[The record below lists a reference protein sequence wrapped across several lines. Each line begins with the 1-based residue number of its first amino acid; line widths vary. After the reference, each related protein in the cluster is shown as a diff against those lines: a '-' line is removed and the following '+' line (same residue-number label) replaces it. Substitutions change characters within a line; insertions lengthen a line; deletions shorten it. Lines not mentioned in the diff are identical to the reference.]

1 MSIEDFPKTV
11 EEKRPYCQTCGGEHS
26 TKPCPKT
33 KEVFRPVEKNKIP
46 ERKPSVN
53 PESIIMCKRC
63 HRTGHESSE
72 CYYNVEVEC
81 DVCGGKHKTTEHNLV
96 FEKTKGPK

>member
-1 MSIEDFPKTV
+1 
-11 EEKRPYCQTCGGEHS
+11 
-26 TKPCPKT
+26 
-33 KEVFRPVEKNKIP
+33 
-46 ERKPSVN
+46 
-53 PESIIMCKRC
+53 MCKRC